1 MGTIS
6 ITQLIVLS
14 LLVILMFGDFS
25 KILNKFKE
33 KLKKKLRGC
42 YAPQFKLIFDFKNW
56 FMVVVNVIN
65 KY

>member
-33 KLKKKLRGC
+33 KLKKK
-42 YAPQFKLIFDFKNW
+42 
-56 FMVVVNVIN
+56 
-65 KY
+65 